1 MSVGDLVA
9 NLTANTAGFSKGLN
23 SARSQMGSFASGL
36 MSQLAGVG
44 LAFQGISAIG
54 SVFRGIGG
62 GATGLVQ
69 LAADAEQTA
78 VSFEVMLGS
87 AEQSTSMLAQMR
99 QFAASTPMETKDIT
113 EAGKTLLQFGVDA
126 QNVMPLL
133 RMLGDVSGGNA
144 DRFKSLSLAFGQ
156 VSASGRL
163 QGQDLLQMINSGFN
177 PLKVISEQ
185 TGESMADLK
194 AKMEAGGISTQMV
207 VDAFKSATSEG
218 GQFHGMMDKQSKTT
232 AGLFSS
238 LKDNVSLAMTDIG
251 KALIDGFD
259 LNGLMAD
266 TSAFL
271 EMFRGQWLPGIV
283 QGINTLGA
291 SFGMLYESIRSGWG
305 QWISETAGLAIE
317 FFANWD
323 LYLAIAA
330 EHVSLFATNTTERMR
345 AFFTDADLFIVW
357 WSDAWVASFTDI
369 LSASGTFFNNL
380 IKGQESAKKLLND
393 IATGGIGSAMLNLN
407 WVNALDG
414 FESSIKQMPQLTQA
428 AIQETTP
435 ALEGLYGKL
444 AERQAEMAKK
454 VVDAATPKAMEDGPM
469 SAFDSSAK
477 EGKAKKEA
485 FSGAAEFGGKDA
497 ATIIASNASRGRDPI
512 QKATEDTAKNT
523 KAIVDHLKKTPP
535 IIVPVLNMAGL

>member
-1 MSVGDLVA
+1 
-9 NLTANTAGFSKGLN
+9 
-23 SARSQMGSFASGL
+23 
-36 MSQLAGVG
+36 
-44 LAFQGISAIG
+44 
-54 SVFRGIGG
+54 
-62 GATGLVQ
+62 
-69 LAADAEQTA
+69 
-78 VSFEVMLGS
+78 
-87 AEQSTSMLAQMR
+87 
-99 QFAASTPMETKDIT
+99 
-113 EAGKTLLQFGVDA
+113 
-126 QNVMPLL
+126 
-133 RMLGDVSGGNA
+133 
-144 DRFKSLSLAFGQ
+144 

-291 SFGMLYESIRSGWG
+291 SFGMLYDSIRSGWG

-323 LYLAIAA
+323 LYLAIAW
-330 EHVSLFATNTTERMR
+330 ENVSLFGQNTVERFRTM
-345 AFFTDADLFIVW
+345 F
-357 WSDAWVASFTDI
+357 
-369 LSASGTFFNNL
+369 
-380 IKGQESAKKLLND
+380 
-393 IATGGIGSAMLNLN
+393 
-407 WVNALDG
+407 VNAGELLTWFSGNWQDVLFTIGDYAMTVFINIGQNLRDIWSGVLDFIAGNG
-414 FESSIKQMPQLTQA
+414 FNFDPTPLTEGFRSAISEMPQLTQA
-428 AIQETTP
+428 AIHETTP
-435 ALEGLYGKL
+435 ALEGLYENL
-444 AERQAEMAKK
+444 AQRQAEMAKK
-454 VVDAATPKAMEDGPM
+454 ALEATTPKAVTEQGMTD
-469 SAFDSSAK
+469 FDSSAK
-477 EGKAKKEA
+477 EGKGKRSGKSV
-485 FSGAAEFGGKDA
+485 SGAAEFGGKDA
-497 ATIIASNASRGRDPI
+497 ASIIAMNAARSRDPV
-512 QKATEDTAKNT
+512 ADNT
-523 KAIVDHLKKTPP
+523 KAMLAEQKKTNQLLAKPE
-535 IIVPVLNMAGL
+535 PVIQPVKVAVL